1 MSNLTLPFIAKAMN
15 AELIADDT
23 NVVCTG
29 VNTDSRKITKGDL
42 FIAISGA
49 KVDGHDYIIEA
60 ETKGAAAVVVD
71 RKVKTKL
78 PMLLVSNTLE
88 ALGKL
93 GKAYRE
99 QFQLPIIALT
109 GSCGKTTVKEM
120 IASILMM
127 NGPTLFTQGNL
138 NTEVGVPLTLLGL
151 TSEHQTAVIEMGAR
165 KKNDI
170 AYLMNLTS
178 PAVTLITNAGVAHL
192 EIFGREHGIA
202 EAKGEIFSCL
212 SEKGTAVINRDD
224 IHADYWQSLLNKGQ
238 KVITFGLDPKAS
250 ITAMDIIMEAN
261 FSQFKLVTDIGMIAI
276 QLSAP
281 GKHNIL
287 NALSA
292 TAAARALNVPLEIIK
307 KGLESFSPVSGRLQ
321 LKTGLE
327 GCSIID
333 DTYNANPISVRAALS
348 VLAMRSHEKIFV
360 MGDMFELG
368 PDALSLHRQI
378 GVEAKTLGIHKL
390 YGVGTMT
397 EAAVQS
403 FGTNATHYP
412 DKASLIDALTKTLNS
427 NTTVLIK
434 GSRGMRM
441 EEVVLALTT
450 HSQEKA
456 SC

>member
-1 MSNLTLPFIAKAMN
+1 MNNLTLSFIANATN
-15 AELIADDT
+15 AELIADDA
-23 NVVCTG
+23 NRVCEG
-29 VNTDSRKITKGDL
+29 VNTDSRKIAKGEL
-42 FIAISGA
+42 FVALSGA
-49 KVDGHDYIIEA
+49 NVDGHHYIEEA
-60 ETKGAAAVVVD
+60 EAKGAAAVMVD
-71 RKVKTKL
+71 RKVNTRL
-78 PMLLVSNTLE
+78 PILLVSNTLE

-93 GKAYRE
+93 AKAYRE

-127 NGPTLFTQGNL
+127 RGPTLFTQGNL
-138 NTEVGVPLTLLGL
+138 NTEVGVPLTLLRL
-151 TSEHQTAVIEMGAR
+151 LPEHQAAVIEMGAR

-170 AYLMNLTS
+170 AYLMEITS

-192 EIFGREHGIA
+192 EIFGSERGIA
-202 EAKGEIFSCL
+202 EAKGEIFSRL
-212 SEKGTAVINRDD
+212 SESGIAVVNRDD
-224 IHADYWQSLLNKGQ
+224 IHAEYWQSLLNKDQ
-238 KVITFGLDPKAS
+238 KVITFGLHPEAK
-250 ITAMDIIMEAN
+250 ITATDITIESQ
-261 FSQFKLVTDIGMIAI
+261 FSQFKLLTDIGTEVIR
-276 QLSAP
+276 LSAP

-292 TAAARALNVPLEIIK
+292 AATARALDFDLEMIK
-307 KGLESFSPVSGRLQ
+307 QGLERFMPVTGRLQ
-321 LKTGLE
+321 LKTGLG

-348 VLAMRSHEKIFV
+348 VLAMRPGEKIFI

-368 PDALSLHRQI
+368 PEAILLHRQI
-378 GVEAKTLGIHKL
+378 GIEAKALGINQL

-397 EAAVQS
+397 EAAVQG
-403 FGTNATHYP
+403 FGDQATHYP
-412 DKASLIDALTKTLNS
+412 DKASLINAIKNTLNP

-441 EEVVLALTT
+441 EEIVTALTT
-450 HSQEKA
+450 QSQEKA